1 MVIIPDWQGGD
12 GMISKRNFFTIVI
25 MMVVLFFMFQ
35 FSQVMKE
42 IGNQYDINAYAKD
55 AAENRL
61 DEWEAYSE
69 SAYSNDKKYVV
80 LIGDAGSDIGNVAS
94 QWCLFTKR
102 RLVVR
107 TSMEDCPANMEE
119 NAEMILID
127 EDHVREEGAIQAL
140 MGMAERGMNLVFCNL
155 PGPSLIEE
163 SEEWRDILGIQEVKA
178 KTKII
183 SGVNLFSGFLL
194 GGQEIYVPK
203 DEKEKEERQDLNL
216 SIPWYLT
223 GSGCKTYAVGMVT
236 DPDVKNEQ
244 YPALIWRNGIGE
256 GKVFAVNGE
265 YMSDLAGIGIL
276 NAMEAEMN
284 PYAIYPV
291 VNAQSLAVSNFPGLS
306 DENGETMQRLYSR
319 DQLAVYRDIL
329 WPSLCA
335 TIEKSAV
342 RMTCYLV
349 PQSDYMDNNLPQ
361 REQLIFYLKQL
372 KEKGAE
378 AGLSF
383 DYVKARNLQEKMT
396 HDEIFFRSAGST
408 YRYGAIYIP
417 PSYSGSTTGL
427 QSFAMRNNILTVTAG
442 YTKEYPIVTYMTR
455 DLTRQSITSEGVEH
469 TYMDDIRM
477 KSLQTA
483 LAYSNIVLN
492 MNHVTWPET
501 DADRWEVVSD
511 KFSSNINTYWR
522 KFSMFS
528 QTTASESDRRI
539 RAFLGMDYMHEKVGD
554 DIRLQ
559 IKKQSSEV
567 WMILRT
573 HGEEIVSVQGGEYEE
588 IEENAYLICAKEDE
602 VTIHCEKADK
612 IYYTLP

>member
-1 MVIIPDWQGGD
+1 
-12 GMISKRNFFTIVI
+12 MISKRNFITIVV

-42 IGNQYDINAYAKD
+42 VGNQYDINAYAKD
-55 AAENRL
+55 AVENRL
-61 DEWEAYSE
+61 DEWGGYSG

-102 RLVVR
+102 RLMVR
-107 TSMEDCPANMEE
+107 SSMEACPKSMEE

-127 EDHVREEGAIQAL
+127 ESHVREEGAIQTL
-140 MGMAERGMNLVFCNL
+140 TGMAERGMNLVFCNL
-155 PGPSLIEE
+155 PGPSFIEE
-163 SEEWRDILGIQEVKA
+163 SEEWRHLLGIQEVKA

-203 DEKEKEERQDLNL
+203 NEKEKEERQDLNL

-244 YPALIWRNGIGE
+244 YPALIWRNGVGE

-276 NAMEAEMN
+276 NAMEAEVN

-306 DENGETMQRLYSR
+306 EENGETMERLYSR

-396 HDEIFFRSAGST
+396 HDELFFHSADSS

-442 YTKEYPIVTYMTR
+442 YKKEYPIVTYLTR
-455 DLTRQSITSEGVEH
+455 DLTRQSITSEGVQH

-501 DADRWEVVSD
+501 DADRWEVISD

-528 QTTASESDRRI
+528 QTTASESDRKI
-539 RAFLGMDYMHEKVGD
+539 RAFLGMDYTHERVGD
-554 DIRLQ
+554 DIRVQ
-559 IKKQSSEV
+559 IKKQSGEV

-573 HGEEIVSVQGGEYEE
+573 HGEEITSVQGGEYEE
-588 IEENAYLICAKEDE
+588 IEKDAYLICAKENE

-612 IYYTLP
+612 VYYTLP

>member
-1 MVIIPDWQGGD
+1 
-12 GMISKRNFFTIVI
+12 MISKRNFITIVI
-25 MMVVLFFMFQ
+25 MMAVLFFMFQ

-42 IGNQYDINAYAKD
+42 VGNQYDTNAYAGD
-55 AAENRL
+55 AVENRL
-61 DEWEAYSE
+61 DQWDAYSG
-69 SAYSNDKKYVV
+69 SAYSDGKKYAVF
-80 LIGDAGSDIGNVAS
+80 IGDPSSAIGNTVS

-102 RLVVR
+102 RLMVR
-107 TSMEDCPANMEE
+107 PSMEDCPENMEQ
-119 NAEMILID
+119 NAEIILIEESRVHD
-127 EDHVREEGAIQAL
+127 EEVIREL
-140 MGMAERGMNLVFCNL
+140 TGMAERGMNLVFCNL
-155 PGPSLIEE
+155 PGPSIIEE
-163 SEEWRDILGIQEVKA
+163 SGEWRNILGIREVRAKA
-178 KTKII
+178 KII
-183 SGVNLFSGFLL
+183 DGVNLFSGFLL
-194 GGQEIYVPK
+194 GGQEIYVPE

-216 SIPWYLT
+216 TVPWYLT
-223 GSGCKTYAVGMVT
+223 GTGCKTYAVGMVP
-236 DPDVKNEQ
+236 DPGVKNEQ
-244 YPALIWRNGIGE
+244 YPAIIWRNGIGD

-291 VNAQSLAVSNFPGLS
+291 VNAQSLSVSNFPGCS
-306 DENGETMQRLYSR
+306 AENGETMQRLYSR

-335 TIEKSAV
+335 MIEKSGL

-349 PQSDYMDNNLPQ
+349 PQSDYMDDNMPE
-361 REQLIFYLKQL
+361 REQLVFYLKQL

-383 DYVKARNLQEKMT
+383 DYVKASNLQEKMSQ
-396 HDEIFFRSAGST
+396 DEIFFYSLYSS
-408 YRYGAIYIP
+408 YRYGAIYIS
-417 PSYSGSTTGL
+417 PSYGGSTTGL
-427 QSFAMRNNILTVTAG
+427 QSFATRNHILTVTAG
-442 YTKEYPIVTYMTR
+442 YKKEYPVVTYLTR
-455 DLTRQSITSEGVEH
+455 DLTRQSITSEGVRH

-483 LAYSNIVLN
+483 LGYSNIVLN

-539 RAFLGMDYMHEKVGD
+539 RAFLGMDYTHERTGD
-554 DIRLQ
+554 EIRVRM
-559 IKKQSSEV
+559 KKQSDEV

-573 HGEEIVSVQGGEYEE
+573 HGEKILSIEGGKYEE
-588 IEENAYLICAKEDE
+588 IEEDAYLICAKENE
-602 VTIHCEKADK
+602 ISIRCEKTDK
-612 IYYTLP
+612 PYYTLP

>member
-1 MVIIPDWQGGD
+1 MVTIPDGQGGD
-12 GMISKRNFFTIVI
+12 DMISKRNFITIVI

-42 IGNQYDINAYAKD
+42 VGNQYDINAYAED
-55 AAENRL
+55 AVENRL
-61 DEWEAYSE
+61 DQWGAYSG
-69 SAYSNDKKYVV
+69 SAYSNDKKYVL
-80 LIGDAGSDIGNVAS
+80 LIGDAGGDIGNIAS

-107 TSMEDCPANMEE
+107 PGLKDCPENMEE
-119 NAEMILID
+119 DAEMILI
-127 EDHVREEGAIQAL
+127 EEKYVREEGSILAL
-140 MGMAERGMNLVFCNL
+140 TELAQRGMNLVFCNL
-155 PGPSLIEE
+155 PGPSFIEE
-163 SEEWRDILGIQEVKA
+163 SGEWRNILGIQEVRA
-178 KTKII
+178 KMKVIT
-183 SGVNLFSGFLL
+183 GVNLFSGFLL

-216 SIPWYLT
+216 TIPWYLT
-223 GSGCKTYAVGMVT
+223 GNGCKTYAVGMVS
-236 DPDVKNEQ
+236 DPGVKNEQ
-244 YPALIWRNGIGE
+244 YPAIIWRNGVGD

-284 PYAIYPV
+284 PYSIYPV

-306 DENGETMQRLYSR
+306 EENSETMQRLYSR

-335 TIEKSAV
+335 TIEKSAL

-349 PQSDYMDNNLPQ
+349 PQSDYMDNNAPQ
-361 REQLIFYLKQL
+361 REQLVFYLKQL

-383 DYVKARNLQEKMT
+383 DYVKARNLQEKMLQ
-396 HDEIFFRSAGST
+396 DEIFFGSSGSR

-417 PSYSGSTTGL
+417 PSYGGSTTGL
-427 QSFAMRNNILTVTAG
+427 QSFATRNHILTVTAG
-442 YTKEYPIVTYMTR
+442 YTKEYPVVTYLTR
-455 DLTRQSITSEGVEH
+455 DLTRQSITSEGVQH

-483 LAYSNIVLN
+483 LGYSNIVLN

-501 DADRWEVVSD
+501 DADRWEVISD

-539 RAFLGMDYMHEKVGD
+539 RAFLGMDYTHERTGD
-554 DIRLQ
+554 DIRVQ
-559 IKKQSSEV
+559 VKKQSSEA

-573 HGEEIVSVQGGEYEE
+573 HGEKITSIQGGEYEE
-588 IEENAYLICAKEDE
+588 IEEDAYLICAKENE
-602 VTIHCEKADK
+602 VTIHCEKSDK
-612 IYYTLP
+612 AFFVLP

>member
-1 MVIIPDWQGGD
+1 
-12 GMISKRNFFTIVI
+12 MISKRNFITIII

-42 IGNQYDINAYAKD
+42 VGNQYDTNAYARD
-55 AAENRL
+55 AVENRV
-61 DEWEAYSE
+61 DAWNAYSG
-69 SAYSNDKKYVV
+69 SAYSDGKKYVV
-80 LIGDAGSDIGNVAS
+80 FIGDAGDDIGNVVS
-94 QWCLFTKR
+94 QWCMFTKR
-102 RLVVR
+102 RLMVR
-107 TSMEDCPANMEE
+107 PSMEDCPDNMEE
-119 NAEMILID
+119 RAQMILVE
-127 EDHVREEGAIQAL
+127 EDRVREKGAIQAL
-140 MGMAERGMNLVFCNL
+140 TGMAERGMNVVFCNL
-155 PGPSLIEE
+155 PEPSFIEE
-163 SEEWRDILGIQEVKA
+163 SREWKNILGIREVRANA
-178 KTKII
+178 KNID
-183 SGVNLFSGFLL
+183 GVNLFSGFLL

-223 GSGCKTYAVGMVT
+223 GNGCKTYAVGMVP

-244 YPALIWRNGIGE
+244 YPALIWRNGIGN

-284 PYAIYPV
+284 PYTIYPV
-291 VNAQSLAVSNFPGLS
+291 VNAQSLSVSNFPGFS
-306 DENGETMQRLYSR
+306 AENEETMQRLYSR

-335 TIEKSAV
+335 MIEKSAL

-349 PQSDYMDNNLPQ
+349 PQGDYMDKNLPQ

-383 DYVKARNLQEKMT
+383 DYVKAGSLQEKMSQ
-396 HDEIFFRSAGST
+396 DEIFFYSAYSS
-408 YRYGAIYIP
+408 YRYGAIYIA
-417 PSYSGSTTGL
+417 PSYSGSTAGL
-427 QSFAMRNNILTVTAG
+427 QSFATRNNILTVTAG
-442 YTKEYPIVTYMTR
+442 YTKDYPVVTYMTR
-455 DLTRQSITSEGVEH
+455 DLTRQSITSEAVNH

-483 LAYSNIVLN
+483 LGYSNIVLN

-501 DADRWEVVSD
+501 DADRWEVISD
-511 KFSSNINTYWR
+511 KFSSNINTYWK
-522 KFSMFS
+522 KFSMFT

-539 RAFLGMDYMHEKVGD
+539 RAFLGMDYTHERVGD
-554 DIRLQ
+554 EIRVRM
-559 IKKQSSEV
+559 KKQSDEV

-573 HGEEIVSVQGGEYEE
+573 HGEKILSIQGGEYEE
-588 IEENAYLICAKEDE
+588 IEEDAYLICAKENE
-602 VTIHCEKADK
+602 VTIRCEKTDK
-612 IYYTLP
+612 PYYTLP